1 LSTPT
6 RIIAYSDCETSEEDR
21 ERNACRSKKCSQH
34 SGNEIIINNKD
45 KRKGMAEI
53 NMAVRKLQE
62 KFPASILEVKTFR
75 EEVNV
80 TVQKENIFE
89 ICKFLYSE
97 TDLQYQMLVDLCGVD
112 FFPESPRFEVVY
124 LLYSM
129 KNKERLRLKAKVGEN
144 ESILSVESIWK
155 AANWL
160 EREVYDLFGI
170 HFVNHPDLRRIL
182 LWDGYEG
189 HPLRKD
195 FPVEGPDFDKPFV
208 PEV

>member
-1 LSTPT
+1 
-6 RIIAYSDCETSEEDR
+6 
-21 ERNACRSKKCSQH
+21 
-34 SGNEIIINNKD
+34 
-45 KRKGMAEI
+45 MAEI
-53 NMAVRKLQE
+53 NLAVKKLQG
-62 KFPASILEVKTFR
+62 KFPASVLEVNTFR

-80 TVQKENIFE
+80 TVLKKDIFE
-89 ICKFLYSE
+89 ICKFLYSDP
-97 TDLQYQMLVDLCGVD
+97 DLQYQMLTDLCGVD

-129 KNKERLRLKAKVGEN
+129 KNQQRLRLKIRVGDS
-144 ESILSVESIWK
+144 ESVSSVESIWK

-170 HFVNHPDLRRIL
+170 PFDNHPDLRRIL
-182 LWDGYEG
+182 LWDGFEG

-195 FPVEGPDFDKPFV
+195 FPVQGRDFDKPFV

>member
-1 LSTPT
+1 
-6 RIIAYSDCETSEEDR
+6 
-21 ERNACRSKKCSQH
+21 
-34 SGNEIIINNKD
+34 
-45 KRKGMAEI
+45 MAEI
-53 NMAVRKLQE
+53 NIAVKKLQE
-62 KFPASILEVKTFR
+62 KFPASVLEVKTFR

-80 TVQKENIFE
+80 TVQKKDIFE
-89 ICKFLYSE
+89 ICKFLYSDP
-97 TDLQYQMLVDLCGVD
+97 DLQYQMLIDLCGVD
-112 FFPESPRFEVVY
+112 FFPGSPRFEVVY
-124 LLYSM
+124 FLYSM
-129 KNKERLRLKAKVGEN
+129 KTQQRLRLKIKVGES
-144 ESILSVESIWK
+144 ESVSSVESIWK

-170 HFVNHPDLRRIL
+170 PFDNHPDLRRIL

>member
-1 LSTPT
+1 
-6 RIIAYSDCETSEEDR
+6 
-21 ERNACRSKKCSQH
+21 
-34 SGNEIIINNKD
+34 
-45 KRKGMAEI
+45 MAEI
-53 NMAVRKLQE
+53 NLAVKKLKE
-62 KFPASILEVKTFR
+62 KFPTSVLEVKTFR
-75 EEVNV
+75 DEVNV
-80 TVQKENIFE
+80 IVQKKDILD
-89 ICKFLYSE
+89 ICKFLYSDS
-97 TDLQYQMLVDLCGVD
+97 DLQYQMLTDLCGVD

-129 KNKERLRLKAKVGEN
+129 KNRQRLRLKVKVGDS
-144 ESILSVESIWK
+144 ESVSSVESIWK

-170 HFVNHPDLRRIL
+170 LFENHPDLRRIL

>member
-1 LSTPT
+1 
-6 RIIAYSDCETSEEDR
+6 
-21 ERNACRSKKCSQH
+21 
-34 SGNEIIINNKD
+34 
-45 KRKGMAEI
+45 MAEI
-53 NMAVRKLQE
+53 NLAVKKLQE

-75 EEVNV
+75 DEVNV
-80 TVQKENIFE
+80 IVQKKDIFD
-89 ICKFLYSE
+89 ICKFLYSDP
-97 TDLQYQMLVDLCGVD
+97 DLQYQMLTDPCGVD

-129 KNKERLRLKAKVGEN
+129 KNRQRLRLKIKAGDS
-144 ESILSVESIWK
+144 ESVSSVESIWK

-170 HFVNHPDLRRIL
+170 PFENHPDLRRIL

>member
-1 LSTPT
+1 MT
-6 RIIAYSDCETSEEDR
+6 
-21 ERNACRSKKCSQH
+21 
-34 SGNEIIINNKD
+34 
-45 KRKGMAEI
+45 EI
-53 NMAVRKLQE
+53 NLAVKKLQE
-62 KFPASILEVKTFR
+62 KFKASIMEVKTFR
-75 EEVNV
+75 DEVNV
-80 TVQKENIFE
+80 TVQKKDIFE
-89 ICKFLYSE
+89 ICKFLYSDPE
-97 TDLQYQMLVDLCGVD
+97 LQYRMLTDLCGVD

-129 KNKERLRLKAKVGEN
+129 KNQQRLRLKIKVGDSETVA
-144 ESILSVESIWK
+144 SVESIWK

-170 HFVNHPDLRRIL
+170 PFDNHPDLRRIL

-208 PEV
+208 LEV